1 MKRIAQGLCLLVAL
15 THVASAQSLQVR
27 ILERQ
32 TARAIRAA
40 GFWCNKISDARIDHV
55 LSAAG
60 PTIVLVT
67 CDDKTRFAQYKL
79 TMTPDDKISKIEVW
93 N

>member
-15 THVASAQSLQVR
+15 TDVAAAQSLQVR

-40 GFWCNKISDARIDHV
+40 GFWCNQISDARIDHV

-79 TMTPDDKISKIEVW
+79 TMTADDKIAKIEVW